1 MLRKEYS
8 QALCYKIT
16 GNKVV
21 ALDHTH
27 TQLFVYA
34 AHGILAGSYH
44 PYFVVVYLT

>member
-1 MLRKEYS
+1 MLS
-8 QALCYKIT
+8 WCCGMVDNLD
-16 GNKVV
+16 V

-34 AHGILAGSYH
+34 AQGVLVGSYH